1 MYSCCNFIA
10 LFCGITLFARLLIEK
25 KTLFF
30 FFSFL
35 HMYCF
40 SVFWI
45 IFFHLYTVNIYIYR
59 ARFLRCSSSVPE
71 EISLIVN
78 ALNHLSY
85 ILLIRGVNDERAS
98 HASEVASTVVHQ

>member
-1 MYSCCNFIA
+1 
-10 LFCGITLFARLLIEK
+10 
-25 KTLFF
+25 
-30 FFSFL
+30 
-35 HMYCF
+35 MYCF

-45 IFFHLYTVNIYIYR
+45 IFFHLYTVYIYIYIYR

-71 EISLIVN
+71 EMSLIVN